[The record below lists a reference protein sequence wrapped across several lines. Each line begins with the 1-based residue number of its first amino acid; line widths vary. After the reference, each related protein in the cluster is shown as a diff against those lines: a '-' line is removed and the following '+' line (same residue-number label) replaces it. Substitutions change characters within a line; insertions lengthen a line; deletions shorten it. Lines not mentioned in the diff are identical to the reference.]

1 MYDNENMMKMK
12 LELPDGSSKEFQ
24 KGITG
29 FEVVKTIVPTLAHEA
44 LAIKVNNELKDLGA
58 EIEAN
63 AKIKVITFKDKEGK
77 ELLRHSA
84 SHIMADAVTRLYPN
98 AQLTIGMTVD
108 DGFYYDI
115 DVDSPFTPEDLNKIE
130 KEMGK
135 IVAENVDFI
144 RLDVSLEEAK
154 KKFKDNTYKLEL
166 INDLQDQICT
176 IYQHGKFIDL
186 CKGPHVPYS
195 SKIKAFKLTK
205 LAGVYWRGDA
215 KNRQLQR
222 IYGVAFPDKKE
233 LREYLELLKEADKR
247 DHRKLG
253 RELEIFSI
261 HEEGPGFPFFLPKGI
276 IIKNELVQYWREIHR
291 KAGYV
296 EIQTPIMLNRALWEC
311 SGHWA
316 NYRQNMYL
324 TEIDREEYAIKPM
337 NCPGGMLVY
346 KEKVHS
352 YKELPMRVGEIG
364 IVHRHELSGVVTGLF
379 RVRVFTQDDAH
390 IFMTEEQIKDEIK
403 GVMKLMEE
411 VYGKF
416 GFSYHIELST
426 RPEKSIGTDEQWDH
440 ATLGLK
446 SALDESGFQYKINE
460 GDGAFYG
467 PKIDYHLKDC
477 IGRTW
482 QCGTIQLDMSLPER
496 FALTYMDKDGRQDKR
511 PVMIH
516 RVVYGSIERFMGI
529 LIEHFAGKFPLW
541 LSPVHAR
548 ILNINDRSESYAK
561 KIYQIYFDAGLRVE
575 VDLRSES
582 ISKKVRDAQIEKIP
596 LILTVGEK
604 EEITQTIAVRTLEG
618 QVKYNIDVMK
628 LLSDLRE
635 NIRKRDIWIGFV

>member
-1 MYDNENMMKMK
+1 
-12 LELPDGSSKEFQ
+12 
-24 KGITG
+24 
-29 FEVVKTIVPTLAHEA
+29 
-44 LAIKVNNELKDLGA
+44 
-58 EIEAN
+58 
-63 AKIKVITFKDKEGK
+63 
-77 ELLRHSA
+77 
-84 SHIMADAVTRLYPN
+84 
-98 AQLTIGMTVD
+98 
-108 DGFYYDI
+108 
-115 DVDSPFTPEDLNKIE
+115 
-130 KEMGK
+130 MGK
-135 IVAENVDFI
+135 IVAENADFI
-144 RLDVSLEEAK
+144 RLNVSLEEAK

-166 INDLQDQICT
+166 IKNLRDQQYT
-176 IYQHGKFIDL
+176 IYQHGKFFDL
-186 CKGPHVPYS
+186 CRGPHVPNS

-205 LAGVYWRGDA
+205 VAGAYWRGDA

-222 IYGVAFPDKKE
+222 IYGIAFPDKKE

-324 TEIDREEYAIKPM
+324 TEIDGEEYAIKPM

-364 IVHRHELSGVVTGLF
+364 VVHRHELSGVVTGLF

-390 IFMTEEQIKDEIK
+390 IFMREEQIKDEIK

-416 GFSYHIELST
+416 GFSYHVELST
-426 RPEKSIGTDEQWDH
+426 RPEKSIGTNEQWEH
-440 ATLGLK
+440 ATHGLK
-446 SALDESGFQYKINE
+446 SALDETGFKYKINE

-496 FALTYMDKDGRQDKR
+496 FALTYMDKDGRQDKK

-516 RVVYGSIERFMGI
+516 RVVFGSIERFMGI

-548 ILNINDRSESYAK
+548 VLTISDRFESYAK

-575 VDLRSES
+575 VDLRTES
-582 ISKKVRDAQIEKIP
+582 IGKKVRDAQNEKIP
-596 LILTVGEK
+596 LILTAGEK
-604 EEITQTIAVRTLEG
+604 EEATQTLAVRTLDG
-618 QVKYNIDVMK
+618 KIKFDVKVAQ
-628 LLSDLRE
+628 LLSDIKE
-635 NIRKRDIWIGFV
+635 NIGKRDIRIGFV